1 MVCAVG
7 KTANHAIVLA
17 QLYIRDKS
25 YGLHPFMVQ
34 IRSMENHQPMP
45 GITVGEIGPKMGMRA
60 ADNGFLKLEH
70 VRIPRD
76 HMLMKNA
83 KITPDG
89 EYIRPKSDKLNY
101 GTMVFV
107 RVLIIDMVA
116 FNIARAAT
124 IAIRYSAVRRQSE
137 MVPGKGEVQI
147 LDYQAQQYKLL
158 PLLGFSH
165 ACKATFVTLMTHYK
179 NASEG
184 LEKGDL
190 ATLPERN
197 HLIERLASVLVLL
210 QLHAISSGLKAYC
223 ADQGSRAVETCR
235 RACGGHGFLLASGL
249 PRLYATTVAACTYE
263 GENTVL
269 FLQTARYII
278 KILRK
283 QQAIAEDSSFQYLLQ
298 PMPNWVPLSG
308 SADLPTLIRLFRCAA
323 YQHLADVWQAHIQYY
338 IAAKYADWVENS
350 QVSDNLRT
358 VLRRLCLNYLL
369 YVVLDSSG
377 PFLQVGTQH
386 CQHSPKLWELFNIP
400 DVTNHT
406 VPQAGLTKE
415 ELAQIQ
421 NQEGVLLEELRPD
434 AVALVDAF
442 DFHDLALNSALGSF
456 DGRVYER
463 LYNLALEAPL
473 NKTQVALFFLPAWLR
488 FLGDLVSYV
497 DFLPWPLHLD

>member
-1 MVCAVG
+1 M
-7 KTANHAIVLA
+7 
-17 QLYIRDKS
+17 
-25 YGLHPFMVQ
+25 
-34 IRSMENHQPMP
+34 
-45 GITVGEIGPKMGMRA
+45 A
-60 ADNGFLKLEH
+60 A
-70 VRIPRD
+70 
-76 HMLMKNA
+76 
-83 KITPDG
+83 
-89 EYIRPKSDKLNY
+89 
-101 GTMVFV
+101 
-107 RVLIIDMVA
+107 
-116 FNIARAAT
+116 
-124 IAIRYSAVRRQSE
+124 SE
-137 MVPGKGEVQI
+137 M
-147 LDYQAQQYKLL
+147 
-158 PLLGFSH
+158 
-165 ACKATFVTLMTHYK
+165 
-179 NASEG
+179 
-184 LEKGDL
+184 
-190 ATLPERN
+190 RN
-197 HLIERLASVLVLL
+197 RCH
-210 QLHAISSGLKAYC
+210 LHAISSGLKAYC

-298 PMPNWVPLSG
+298 PMPNCVPLSG

-323 YQHLADVWQAHIQYY
+323 YQQIHAAAQSLQKRIDEGVIPDLAWNSCQIGLIKAAQAHIQYY

-377 PFLQVGTQH
+377 PFL
-386 CQHSPKLWELFNIP
+386 
-400 DVTNHT
+400 
-406 VPQAGLTKE
+406 QAGLTKE

-473 NKTQVALFFLPAWLR
+473 NKTQAKVIM
-488 FLGDLVSYV
+488 VHESY
-497 DFLPWPLHLD
+497 FKYLHQYKSKL